1 MGTQGTITVEF
12 ASWNECTISVFDSK
26 SRTWAVETFA
36 TDRDDMFRDEDGEFL
51 RAVASDL
58 PITCTIAEASK
69 SLRVVLQA
77 QGLLQTETAR
87 RI

>member
-1 MGTQGTITVEF
+1 MNLPG
-12 ASWNECTISVFDSK
+12 ASCISIFDTK
-26 SRTWAVETFA
+26 SRIWAVETLA

-58 PITCTIAEASK
+58 PVVCTLAEGEK

-77 QGLLQTETAR
+77 QGAL
-87 RI
+87 